1 MNRYKQILIGASFIL
16 AIALFI
22 WGYNFLKG
30 KDIFN
35 KQTIYYAKYHEVS
48 GLEISNPVSIN
59 GVRIGQVSRMYFAPD
74 MSGDV
79 IVELT
84 INTDFPIPDNTIAR
98 IFSSDLMGSKSVDFK
113 LGNSADQAKDGDTL
127 ATSIEAG
134 LMEEVNAQVQPIKAK
149 AESLLASIDTLVVA
163 FQAIFNESARKNL
176 SESFDNIN
184 KSFSNIQSTT
194 TNLDTL
200 MITEGNRV
208 SSILNNIDSLTY
220 TLSENREKFAS
231 IISNFE
237 MISDSL
243 AEANIPATFNRANS
257 TLDELETILAKI
269 NDGEGTIGMLMHND
283 TLYFELNKTAE
294 ELNMLLKDIREN
306 PKRYVKFS
314 VF

>member
-1 MNRYKQILIGASFIL
+1 MNLYKQILIGVSFIL

-35 KQTIYYAKYHEVS
+35 KQTIFYAKYHEVS

-59 GVRIGQVSRMYFAPD
+59 GVRIGQVSKMYFAPD

-79 IVELT
+79 IIELM
-84 INTDFPIPDNTIAR
+84 IVTDFPIPDNTIAR
-98 IFSSDLMGSKSVDFK
+98 IFSADLMGSKSVDLK
-113 LGNSADQAKDGDTL
+113 LGNSANRAKDGDTL

-200 MITEGNRV
+200 MIIEGNRV

-243 AEANIPATFNRANS
+243 AKANIPATFNRANN
-257 TLDELETILAKI
+257 TLDELEMILAKI
-269 NDGEGTIGMLMHND
+269 NNGEGTIGMLMHND
-283 TLYFELNKTAE
+283 TLYLELNKTAE
-294 ELNMLLKDIREN
+294 ELNLLLKDIREN

>member
-1 MNRYKQILIGASFIL
+1 VNRYKQILIGGSFIL

>member
-1 MNRYKQILIGASFIL
+1 VSRYKQILIGVSFIL

-113 LGNSADQAKDGDTL
+113 LGIPGK
-127 ATSIEAG
+127 IC
-134 LMEEVNAQVQPIKAK
+134 
-149 AESLLASIDTLVVA
+149 
-163 FQAIFNESARKNL
+163 L
-176 SESFDNIN
+176 S
-184 KSFSNIQSTT
+184 
-194 TNLDTL
+194 
-200 MITEGNRV
+200 
-208 SSILNNIDSLTY
+208 
-220 TLSENREKFAS
+220 
-231 IISNFE
+231 
-237 MISDSL
+237 
-243 AEANIPATFNRANS
+243 
-257 TLDELETILAKI
+257 
-269 NDGEGTIGMLMHND
+269 
-283 TLYFELNKTAE
+283 
-294 ELNMLLKDIREN
+294 
-306 PKRYVKFS
+306 
-314 VF
+314 

>member
-184 KSFSNIQSTT
+184 KSISNLQSTT

-200 MITEGNRV
+200 IITEGNRV
-208 SSILNNIDSLTY
+208 SSILKNIDSLAY

-243 AEANIPATFNRANS
+243 AKADIPATFNRANS

>member
-1 MNRYKQILIGASFIL
+1 MNPYKQILIGVSFIL

-59 GVRIGQVSRMYFAPD
+59 GVRIGQVSKMYFDPD

-79 IVELT
+79 IVELM
-84 INTDFPIPDNTIAR
+84 IHTDFPIPDNTIAR
-98 IFSSDLMGSKSVDFK
+98 IFSADLMGSKSVELK
-113 LGNSADQAKDGDTL
+113 LGNSAVLAKDGDTL
-127 ATSIEAG
+127 ATSIEVG
-134 LMEEVNAQVQPIKAK
+134 LKDEVNAQVQPIKAK
-149 AESLLASIDTLVVA
+149 AESLLASIDSLVVA

-184 KSFSNIQSTT
+184 KSVSNLQSTT
-194 TNLDTL
+194 FNLDTL

-208 SSILNNIDSLTY
+208 SSILKNIDSLTY
-220 TLSENREKFAS
+220 TLSENRKKFAS

-237 MISDSL
+237 MVSDSL
-243 AEANIPATFNRANS
+243 AKADIPATFNRANN
-257 TLDELETILAKI
+257 TLDELEIILAKI
-269 NDGEGTIGMLMHND
+269 NNGEGTIGMLMHND
-283 TLYFELNKTAE
+283 TLYFELNRTAE
-294 ELNMLLKDIREN
+294 ELNLLLKDIREN

>member
-1 MNRYKQILIGASFIL
+1 VNRYKQILIGVSFIL

-163 FQAIFNESARKNL
+163 FQSIFNESARKNL

>member
-1 MNRYKQILIGASFIL
+1 VNRYKQILIGVSFIL

-30 KDIFN
+30 KDIFNKQRKDIFN

-113 LGNSADQAKDGDTL
+113 LGNSTDQAKDGDTL

-134 LMEEVNAQVQPIKAK
+134 IMEEVNAQVQPIKAK

-163 FQAIFNESARKNL
+163 FQSIFNESARKNL
-176 SESFDNIN
+176 SESFDNI
-184 KSFSNIQSTT
+184 
-194 TNLDTL
+194 
-200 MITEGNRV
+200 G
-208 SSILNNIDSLTY
+208 
-220 TLSENREKFAS
+220 KFAG
-231 IISNFE
+231 F
-237 MISDSL
+237 D
-243 AEANIPATFNRANS
+243 
-257 TLDELETILAKI
+257 
-269 NDGEGTIGMLMHND
+269 
-283 TLYFELNKTAE
+283 
-294 ELNMLLKDIREN
+294 
-306 PKRYVKFS
+306 
-314 VF
+314 

>member
-1 MNRYKQILIGASFIL
+1 MNLYKQILIGVSFIL

-22 WGYNFLKG
+22 WGYNFLK
-30 KDIFN
+30 DIFN
-35 KQTIYYAKYHEVS
+35 KQTIFYAKYHEVS

-59 GVRIGQVSRMYFAPD
+59 GVRIGQVSKMYFAPD

-79 IVELT
+79 IIELM
-84 INTDFPIPDNTIAR
+84 IVTDFPIPDNTIAR
-98 IFSSDLMGSKSVDFK
+98 IFSADLMGSKSVDLK
-113 LGNSADQAKDGDTL
+113 LGNSAERAKDGDTL
-127 ATSIEAG
+127 TTSIEAG
-134 LMEEVNAQVQPIKAK
+134 LMEEVNAQVQPIKVK

-208 SSILNNIDSLTY
+208 SSILNNIDSLTF

-243 AEANIPATFNRANS
+243 AKANIPATFNRANN
-257 TLDELETILAKI
+257 TLDELEMILAKI
-269 NDGEGTIGMLMHND
+269 NNGEGTIGMLMHND
-283 TLYFELNKTAE
+283 TLYLELNKTAE
-294 ELNMLLKDIREN
+294 ELNLLLKDIREN

>member
-1 MNRYKQILIGASFIL
+1 MNPYKQILIGVSFIL

-59 GVRIGQVSRMYFAPD
+59 GVRIGQVSKMYFAPD

-79 IVELT
+79 IIELMIHT
-84 INTDFPIPDNTIAR
+84 NFPIPNNTIAR
-98 IFSSDLMGSKSVDFK
+98 IYSADLMGSKSVDLK
-113 LGNSADQAKDGDTL
+113 LGNSVNQAKDGDTL

-134 LMEEVNAQVQPIKAK
+134 LMEEVNAQVQPIKVK

-184 KSFSNIQSTT
+184 KSISNLQSTT

-200 MITEGNRV
+200 IITEGNRV
-208 SSILNNIDSLTY
+208 SSILNNIDSLAY

-243 AEANIPATFNRANS
+243 AEADIPATFNRANN
-257 TLDELETILAKI
+257 TLDELEIILAKI
-269 NDGEGTIGMLMHND
+269 NNGEGTIGMLMHND
-283 TLYFELNKTAE
+283 TLYFELNRTAE
-294 ELNMLLKDIREN
+294 ELNLLLKDIREN